1 MKKLGEMLAVC
12 MAMSLFSVTAYATE
26 ASGEAEVG
34 FMVKED
40 DLFRLDVQVIGYGFV
55 RDGKQVIRTSVT
67 YEVPTGITKEFE
79 VIPMEGYKVKK
90 ISYILP
96 SQDKETDITEHLQ
109 DGRVKIATMSTD
121 TKLVVVYEKLP
132 EKAGDLSGM
141 MHTKSEAIKAPYPV
155 DTGDRTM
162 TYPYLILMLAALL
175 MVSDRKRRWTE
186 EI

>member
-1 MKKLGEMLAVC
+1 M
-12 MAMSLFSVTAYATE
+12 
-26 ASGEAEVG
+26 
-34 FMVKED
+34 
-40 DLFRLDVQVIGYGFV
+40 
-55 RDGKQVIRTSVT
+55 
-67 YEVPTGITKEFE
+67 
-79 VIPMEGYKVKK
+79 KK

-132 EKAGDLSGM
+132 EKAGNLSGM
-141 MHTKSEAIKAPYPV
+141 MDTKSETIKASYPV

-175 MVSDRKRRWTE
+175 IVSDRKCRWTE